1 MYKYEPRIQKSRSG
15 AGEKTAEKKN
25 FLSIMYPVIQ
35 RVRVKKENSAQPV
48 SAEEFV
54 PSSRPAIIFESMGN
68 DEQAVAVF
76 KESEKY
82 KGNTVCVYG
91 INTQVNKLE
100 EANASKL
107 PDMTRV
113 SESAG
118 GKHHLRTFHFVWT
131 APEIDNGGQYK
142 MPFVEA
148 RKLVMREALSVV
160 EAVGVNIP
168 KIYRWID
175 ADAGDD
181 TMDQIP
187 DPVLNEFAGDENPR
201 IGTGRYKW
209 RHERENNAAEKTVR
223 LHTSDD
229 SQGKPIYTDVA
240 EESYDA
246 YKDFIAKIN
255 EEELCLREWYFRH
268 FAQREIIA
276 AEREIIAAQREIIE
290 GILKIDEMPNRDQE
304 TLRQRRLLSESY
316 PNSYDKERGAVTYS
330 KDSWLPGF
338 YFPESTFIMNEAA
351 HSAIAQNSNTLGD
364 ETQIKE
370 SMKAA
375 KQSGVLPQ
383 DVDYMSGLTVTK
395 PIKHE
400 FKQASYFFNA
410 GMRHFFAERRYDRS
424 NLVNALHAMRQ
435 SVFDPAKWNF
445 VTEKVEEEF
454 EKKREESVNKIDG
467 FLRTRRGRGNAF
479 SMISA
484 MVNKLYPTAG
494 R

>member
-35 RVRVKKENSAQPV
+35 RVRVKKMNDAQTVSAQ
-48 SAEEFV
+48 EFV
-54 PSSRPAIIFESMGN
+54 PSKRPAIIFESMGN
-68 DEQAVAVF
+68 DEQADAVF

-91 INTQVNKLE
+91 INWQVNKLE
-100 EANASKL
+100 DANASKL
-107 PDMTRV
+107 PDMTKMTRV

-131 APEIDNGGQYK
+131 APKRDDGGQYK

-160 EAVGVNIP
+160 EAGGVNIP
-168 KIYRWID
+168 RIYRWID

-187 DPVLNEFAGDENPR
+187 DPVLNEFAGDEKPR

-229 SQGKPIYTDVA
+229 SKGKPIYTDVA
-240 EESYDA
+240 GEHYKA
-246 YKDFIAKIN
+246 YEDFISKIN

-276 AEREIIAAQREIIE
+276 
-290 GILKIDEMPNRDQE
+290 GILEIDGGFNWDQE
-304 TLRQRRLLSESY
+304 TRRQRELLLEAY
-316 PNSYDKERGAVTYS
+316 PNPYDERRGAVTYS
-330 KDSWLPGF
+330 RDSWLPGF

-351 HSAIAQNSNTLGD
+351 HSAIARNSNTLGD

-375 KQSGVLPQ
+375 EQSGVLPQ

-395 PIKHE
+395 PIKQE

-410 GMRHFFAERRYDRS
+410 GMRHFFAERTYARR
-424 NLVNALHAMRQ
+424 NLVNALRAMRQ

-445 VTEKVEEEF
+445 ATAGVEEEF
-454 EKKREESVNKIDG
+454 EKKREESVDKIEG
-467 FLRTRRGRGNAF
+467 FLRTRRGRGDAF
-479 SMISA
+479 SMISV
-484 MVNKLYPTAG
+484 MVNKLYPPAG

>member
-35 RVRVKKENSAQPV
+35 RERVKKENSAQPV

-54 PSSRPAIIFESMGN
+54 ASSRPAIIFESMGN
-68 DEQAVAVF
+68 DTQADAVF

-91 INTQVNKLE
+91 INRQVENLE
-100 EANASKL
+100 EANVSQDYGGA
-107 PDMTRV
+107 RV
-113 SESAG
+113 SDGTG
-118 GKHHLRTFHFVWT
+118 GKHHLRTFSFVWT
-131 APEIDNGGQYK
+131 APERDDGGQYK

-160 EAVGVNIP
+160 GTGDVNIP
-168 KIYRWID
+168 RIYRWID
-175 ADAGDD
+175 ADARDD
-181 TMDQIP
+181 TMNQIP
-187 DPVLNEFAGDENPR
+187 TPVLNEFAGDKKSR

-209 RHERENNAAEKTVR
+209 RHERENSPSARTVR

-229 SQGKPIYTDVA
+229 SQGNPIYTDVA
-240 EESYDA
+240 GEHYKA
-246 YKDFIAKIN
+246 YEDFISKIN

-276 AEREIIAAQREIIE
+276 
-290 GILKIDEMPNRDQE
+290 GILKIDEMTNRDQE
-304 TLRQRRLLSESY
+304 TLRQRQLLTEAY
-316 PNSYDKERGAVTYS
+316 PNLYDRGRSADTY
-330 KDSWLPGF
+330 KKGSWLPGF

-351 HSAIAQNSNTLGD
+351 HSAIAQNSDTLGD

-375 KQSGVLPQ
+375 RQSGVLPQ

-400 FKQASYFFNA
+400 FKQASYFFN
-410 GMRHFFAERRYDRS
+410 GKMRDFFTEQTYDRR
-424 NLVNALHAMRQ
+424 NLKNALRAMRQ

-445 VTEKVEEEF
+445 VTEKVKEEF
-454 EKKREESVNKIDG
+454 EKKREESIDKIEG
-467 FLRTRRGRGNAF
+467 FLRTRRGRGDAF

-484 MVNKLYPTAG
+484 MVNKLYPSAAG
-494 R
+494 RHRK